1 MSTSGDFITRQ
12 ARMFSEQHIH
22 ICNCRGVGW
31 VRVDAPVGHVLFGKA
46 IPCVCQRDEWA
57 AERARNLRR
66 LSGLSDQELAQWSL
80 DRFDP
85 ARCRP
90 GLYPREETVRLM
102 RDIKRQCEAYA
113 AHPRGWLVLQ
123 GPTGAGKTHLAYGIA
138 ISGLRR
144 GVPVYP
150 ANTADMLDSLRG
162 TFTLGNYD
170 QVMGAIREVEILV
183 LDDVGAHRMT
193 DWAVDVLYQLINYR
207 YQRNL
212 SLVVTTNAD
221 LEHWEIDPRIRS
233 RLLHGAEQAGGRS
246 RVLTLPVEDY
256 RLRRAA

>member
-1 MSTSGDFITRQ
+1 MSEDYITRQ
-12 ARMFSEQHIH
+12 ARMFSEKHIH
-22 ICNCRGVGW
+22 ICICNGAGW
-31 VRVDAPVGHVLFGKA
+31 VRTNAPTIHPLFGKP

-66 LSGLSDQELAQWSL
+66 LSGLSDQELSQWSL
-80 DRFDP
+80 DTFDP
-85 ARCRP
+85 TRCQA
-90 GLYPREETVRLM
+90 GCYSREETVRLM
-102 RDIKRQCEAYA
+102 RQVKAQCEAYA

-138 ISGLRR
+138 IAGLRR
-144 GVPVYP
+144 GLPVYP
-150 ANTADMLDSLRG
+150 ANTADMLDSLRA
-162 TFTLGNYD
+162 TFNQGNYD

-221 LEHWEIDPRIRS
+221 LERWEIDARIRS
-233 RLLHGAEQAGGRS
+233 RLLHGAQEPGGRS

-256 RLRRAA
+256 RVRRAA